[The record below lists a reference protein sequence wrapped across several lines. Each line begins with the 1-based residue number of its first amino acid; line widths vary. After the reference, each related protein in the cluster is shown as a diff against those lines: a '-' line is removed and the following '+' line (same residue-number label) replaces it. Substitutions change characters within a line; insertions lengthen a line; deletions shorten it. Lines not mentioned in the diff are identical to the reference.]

1 MANKSRQEE
10 LIDRLHANGL
20 RKRVATA
27 VTGGRGGRRK
37 GEKRAREVLK
47 QLEAASDTIR
57 DEVLGRATKRSEA
70 AKKAARTRK
79 RNADKR
85 SAAAKK
91 GAGTRT
97 KKSGNAGAKAG
108 ASRSRAK
115 AASKR

>member
-1 MANKSRQEE
+1 MANNSKQEE

-27 VTGGRGGRRK
+27 ITGGRGGRRK

-57 DEVLGRATKRSEA
+57 DEVLGGSTRRSEA
-70 AKKAARTRK
+70 AKKAAKTRK
-79 RNADKR
+79 RNAEKR
-85 SAAAKK
+85 STAAKK
-91 GAGTRT
+91 GAGTRA
-97 KKSGNAGAKAG
+97 KKTGKSGAKAG
-108 ASRSRAK
+108 ASRTRAK

>member
-27 VTGGRGGRRK
+27 ITGGRGGRRK
-37 GEKRAREVLK
+37 GEKRAREVLR

-91 GAGTRT
+91 GAA
-97 KKSGNAGAKAG
+97 KKTGKSG
-108 ASRSRAK
+108 ASRTRAK